1 MVRAN
6 ASNATQDLRMV
17 KVQQKIAGTFRSE
30 AGITAF
36 CRIRSYLGTMRKQ
49 GQAMLAA
56 LAAVFAGCPL
66 PIRLGTLRK
75 SLAAEDDLS

>member
-6 ASNATQDLRMV
+6 ASNATRDLRMV
-17 KVQQKIAGTFRSE
+17 KVQQKIAGTFRCE

-36 CRIRSYLGTMRKQ
+36 CRIRSYLGMMRKQ

-56 LAAVFAGCPL
+56 PAH
-66 PIRLGTLRK
+66 RLGTLRK
-75 SLAAEDDLS
+75 FLAAEDDLS